1 MNFDPES
8 SHNGVPPLDEQDLNL
23 SNSDIQ
29 SMDYFSID
37 LDNDGDDMSTCS
49 SVSLPSILDGKRVYH
64 NRHQLAENGDEEY
77 DIIYE
82 DEIEPIDPQ
91 RIEPNSRIEPVY
103 SSSDDEL
110 SFVTFE
116 EELSFFTYTDASAN
130 ATNHCLR
137 LSNNSRSRS
146 RSKRCMRKVI
156 SASDHSPVSLRKR
169 RAGQRNNNPN
179 SAFRMGMLQDQVN
192 KISQMNQAQT
202 DDDHQVE
209 REEHYQLELEENDDF
224 SYKPFGPY
232 AEALLQQR
240 QAGSKRELPGFSQHT
255 TDAIIY
261 ANNHGC
267 HHETSDDCD
276 ETSSSDDYD
285 ETSSSDVSS
294 FYEEE
299 SVLISLESG
308 PKSVS
313 RFYSELPCSSAE
325 KKTVA
330 TSETAYSSQCR
341 SSEDSDSIVRDSST
355 KSLSESV
362 EDDFAM
368 EAIPTCP
375 QKSLM
380 VEMTPKTDL
389 TRKAWATRQRSEVCT
404 KLKHLEEQMN
414 SVYGSQIGSLTTIT
428 TAPMSSMGSM
438 PSFRG
443 SYCSIDDT
451 NVGRNSKNLPR
462 DSASSFLNS
471 SSSSLLEKRQQAE
484 SKRQQLRLAFDAA
497 LCSPLTRSRRSK
509 SSPPTSNHSRS
520 NNKDSAS
527 RRQRKSMQG

>member
-37 LDNDGDDMSTCS
+37 LDNDGGDMSTCS
-49 SVSLPSILDGKRVYH
+49 SVSLPSILDGKRIYY
-64 NRHQLAENGDEEY
+64 NRHQLAEIGDEEY

-82 DEIEPIDPQ
+82 EIELIEPQ
-91 RIEPNSRIEPVY
+91 RIEPSSRFQPVY

-116 EELSFFTYTDASAN
+116 EELSFYTYTGASIN
-130 ATNHCLR
+130 ASDHGLR
-137 LSNNSRSRS
+137 SSNNSSSRSRSRSRS
-146 RSKRCMRKVI
+146 RSKRSMRKVI

-169 RAGQRNNNPN
+169 RAGQRKNNPN

-192 KISQMNQAQT
+192 KISQTNQAQT

-224 SYKPFGPY
+224 SYKPFGPC

-261 ANNHGC
+261 ANNHGGY
-267 HHETSDDCD
+267 HTTSDDCD
-276 ETSSSDDYD
+276 ETSSDDA
-285 ETSSSDVSS
+285 SS

-325 KKTVA
+325 KKSVA
-330 TSETAYSSQCR
+330 TSETVYSSQCR
-341 SSEDSDSIVRDSST
+341 SSEDGDSIDRDSST

-527 RRQRKSMQG
+527 RRQRKSMQMPFL